1 VRYANRQ
8 YVQSIGFDGFARDQ
22 RQYTALAGATFDL
35 GGLVAGEARAGY
47 ERYTFD
53 DRRLGTV
60 NAPLTDLTLA
70 WNPTRDTTV
79 TGFVGYS
86 FVPSFSANSPGFD
99 RLRTSL
105 RVAHDFSA
113 SLLALGRVL
122 YEDRN
127 YEQSAR
133 TEHLFG
139 VDLGLIYRLDRGLF
153 LEGQYL
159 FRTQDGENG
168 GSAFTRNILL
178 VQARKV
184 F

>member
-1 VRYANRQ
+1 VTAVEAF
-8 YVQSIGFDGFARDQ
+8 VQ
-22 RQYTALAGATFDL
+22 TA
-35 GGLVAGEARAGY
+35 
-47 ERYTFD
+47 
-53 DRRLGTV
+53 RLGSV

-70 WNPTRDTTV
+70 WNPTRDTTI

-86 FVPSFSANSPGFD
+86 FVPSFVASSPGFN

-113 SLLALGRVL
+113 SVLALGRIL
-122 YEDRN
+122 YENRDYTQATR
-127 YEQSAR
+127 S
-133 TEHLFG
+133 EHLFG
-139 VDLGLIYRLDRGLF
+139 IDLGIIYRLDRGLF

-159 FRTQDGENG
+159 FRNQDGENG
-168 GSAFTRNILL
+168 GGSFTRSIFL